1 MSEKSTTDKIA
12 PWWGRAKDLLTVCV
26 IPAMAW
32 VNSINSDL
40 ATQKQQLETVI
51 ERMVKVTDKEEKHS
65 KRLRDIDVEIA
76 IIKDYKKRFK
86 ELEDKESNT
95 ALGLAK
101 IETKLENIGESFNEI
116 RQLVLSLNK

>member
-1 MSEKSTTDKIA
+1 MSEKSTDKIG
-12 PWWGRAKDLLTVCV
+12 PWWGRFKDIVTVCV

-40 ATQKQQLETVI
+40 ASQKQQLETTI
-51 ERMVKVTDKEEKHS
+51 ERVVKLMEKEES
-65 KRLRDIDVEIA
+65 YASRLRKIDVEIA
-76 IIKDYKKRFK
+76 IITDYKKRFK
-86 ELEDKESNT
+86 ELENKEAST